1 MNILVTGA
9 AGFIG
14 SHLAERLLGRGDR
27 VVALDNLND
36 YYDPRIKQRNL
47 ESALKSPKF
56 SFIKGDI
63 LDGPLL
69 DRVFGDT
76 AFDVIVHLAARA
88 GVRPSLEQPLL
99 YEQVNCLGTLN
110 MLEQAR
116 KRKVKRLVFASSSSV
131 YGNVKTIP
139 FREDARVD
147 RPVSPYAATKAA
159 GELYCHN
166 YFHLYGISTTA
177 LRFFTVYGPRQ
188 RPDMAIHKFTALI
201 DQGKPLP
208 IYGDGSTE
216 RDYTYCTDIIDGV
229 VAAID
234 RDLGFEIVNLG
245 ESRTTKLSELVS
257 IIEESLGKKAVLK
270 KLPMQPGDV
279 IMTCADVSKAK
290 RLLAYNP
297 STTVREGVKRF
308 VEWYRT
314 EVRGLPSD
322 LSDGLSDVAS

>member
-1 MNILVTGA
+1 MNILVTGG

-14 SHLAERLLGRGDR
+14 SHLVERLLGRGDK

-36 YYDPRIKQRNL
+36 YYDPLVKQRNL
-47 ESALKSPKF
+47 EQARRSPRF
-56 SFIKGDI
+56 AFVKGDI

-69 DRVFGDT
+69 DRVFGEN

-88 GVRPSLEQPLL
+88 GVRASLEQPLL

-110 MLEQAR
+110 LLEQAR
-116 KRKVKRLVFASSSSV
+116 KRKIARFVFASSSSV

-166 YFHLYGISTTA
+166 YFHLYGISVTA

-201 DQGKPLP
+201 DQGKPIP
-208 IYGDGSTE
+208 FFGDGSAE
-216 RDYTYCTDIIDGV
+216 RDYTFYTDIIAGV

-234 RDLGFEIVNLG
+234 LDLGFEIINLG
-245 ESRTTKLSELVS
+245 ESRTTKLSELVGF
-257 IIEESLGKKAVLK
+257 IEESLGKKAVLK
-270 KLPMQPGDV
+270 TMPMQPGDV
-279 IMTCADVSKAK
+279 LMTCADVSKAK
-290 RLLAYNP
+290 RLLGYNP
-297 STTVREGVKRF
+297 STTVKEGVKRF
-308 VEWYRT
+308 VEWYR
-314 EVRGLPSD
+314 VVSGPYA
-322 LSDGLSDVAS
+322 G

>member
-1 MNILVTGA
+1 MNILVTGG

-14 SHLAERLLGRGDR
+14 SHLAERLLGRGDK

-47 ESALKSPKF
+47 EPALRASTYAF
-56 SFIKGDI
+56 VQGDI
-63 LDGPLL
+63 LDVPLL
-69 DRVFGDT
+69 DRVFGET

-99 YEQVNCLGTLN
+99 YEQVNCIGTLN
-110 MLEQAR
+110 LLEQAR
-116 KRKVKRLVFASSSSV
+116 KRGIKRVVFASSSSV

-159 GELYCHN
+159 GELYGHN
-166 YFHLYGISTTA
+166 YFHLYGISVTA

-201 DQGKPLP
+201 DQGKPIP
-208 IYGDGSTE
+208 FYGDGSTE
-216 RDYTYCTDIIDGV
+216 RDYTYYSDIIDGV
-229 VAAID
+229 VASID
-234 RDLGFEIVNLG
+234 RDLGFEIINLG
-245 ESRTTKLSELVS
+245 ESRTTKLSELVA
-257 IIEESLGKKAVLK
+257 IIEDSLGKKAVLE

-279 IMTCADVSKAK
+279 IMTCADISKAR
-290 RLLAYNP
+290 RLLDYHP
-297 STTVREGVKRF
+297 STTVKEGVKNF
-308 VEWYRT
+308 VDWYRT
-314 EVRGLPSD
+314 VVKR
-322 LSDGLSDVAS
+322 